1 MLHTTVLWAVSGD
14 LPAGWP
20 ILGHTHPFYH
30 LFYFVSGTGVFFLD
44 HTPHD
49 ITPGTCIIVP
59 PGAHHEVP
67 ANTHT
72 LMDVCEVKFLLHDPE
87 IERILINQG
96 PVIHNAPAFIEKAI
110 RYIAY
115 NWANRDPLSLE
126 YMDNF
131 LCAMLL
137 STHLDQS
144 MSGSHTST
152 YIDTSPYSDLTRQ
165 IIRYVEKNLAEPFQL
180 DNLSA
185 QLGYNKRY
193 LCSTF
198 KKNTG
203 LTIVE
208 YLNHIRIRLATFRLY
223 YHDIP
228 ISVVG
233 QHVGYSTSIHFT
245 RVFKSLVGI
254 SPSQYRAIYSLG
266 CEDRS
271 PEGHAAN
278 PYPSLYEDTLGMKI
292 LPLQESIDHLRQ
304 LGEFAVTEQL
314 CTTRDIAGESNGAD

>member
-30 LFYFVSGTGVFFLD
+30 LFYFVSGNGVFLLD
-44 HTPHD
+44 HAPHD
-49 ITPGTCIIVP
+49 IAPGTCIIVP

-72 LMDVCEVKFLLHDPE
+72 LMDVCEVKFTLHDRGIGE
-87 IERILINQG
+87 ILAKQG
-96 PVIHNAPAFIEKAI
+96 PVLRSAPAFMEKAI

-126 YMDNF
+126 YMDSF
-131 LCAMLL
+131 LCATLL

-144 MSGSHTST
+144 MSGGHTST
-152 YIDTSPYSDLTRQ
+152 FIDTTPYSDLTRR
-165 IIRYVEKNLAEPFQL
+165 IILYVEKNLSEPFQL
-180 DNLSA
+180 DKLSEE
-185 QLGYNKRY
+185 LGYNKRY

-203 LTIVE
+203 ITIVE

-233 QHVGYSTSIHFT
+233 QHVGYTTSVHFT
-245 RVFKSLVGI
+245 RVFKNLVGI
-254 SPSQYRAIYSLG
+254 SPSEYRTIYSL
-266 CEDRS
+266 EYEELS
-271 PEGHAAN
+271 PEGKPGN
-278 PYPSLYEDTLGMKI
+278 PYPSLYEETLGMKI
-292 LPLQESIDHLRQ
+292 LPLQDSIDRLRQ
-304 LGEFAVTEQL
+304 LGELA
-314 CTTRDIAGESNGAD
+314 AGASPDKRRICPQ

>member
-1 MLHTTVLWAVSGD
+1 MLHTNVLWAVAGD

-20 ILGHTHPFYH
+20 ILGHAHPFYH
-30 LFYFVSGTGVFFLD
+30 LFYFVSGNGIFLLD
-44 HTPHD
+44 HAAHE
-49 ITPGTCIIVP
+49 IYPGTCVIVP
-59 PGAHHEVP
+59 PNMHHEIP

-72 LMDVCEVKFLLHDPE
+72 LMDVCEVKFILHDRDIEE
-87 IERILINQG
+87 ILRKQG
-96 PVIHNAPAFIEKAI
+96 PVLHNAPAFMEKAI

-115 NWANRDPLSLE
+115 NWANRDPLSLG
-126 YMDNF
+126 YMDSF

-144 MSGSHTST
+144 MSGSHSST
-152 YIDTSPYSDLTRQ
+152 YIDTTLYSDLTRQ
-165 IIRYVEKNLAEPFQL
+165 IILYVEKNLAEPFQL
-180 DNLSA
+180 DKLSEE
-185 QLGYNKRY
+185 LGYNKRY

-233 QHVGYSTSIHFT
+233 QHVGYMTSIHFA
-245 RVFKSLVGI
+245 RVFKKLVGI
-254 SPSQYRAIYSLG
+254 SPSQYRAIYALG
-266 CEDRS
+266 QEELS
-271 PEGHAAN
+271 PEGQPTN
-278 PYPSLYEDTLGMKI
+278 PYPSLYEETLGMKI
-292 LPLQESIDHLRQ
+292 FPLQESIDRLRR
-304 LGEFAVTEQL
+304 LGEFAQSLESPEKGTQVT
-314 CTTRDIAGESNGAD
+314 TI